1 MANNR
6 AIMAV
11 CKGVIR
17 LLETTYKSEP
27 RSPLFAFALNL
38 PKNSSQSLPAQNT
51 VFLSLYRICP
61 NTSHRIPSGRMMPD
75 GKRQKTQLP
84 IDLHFLLTVWC
95 DDADTQQVT
104 AGWMMRVL
112 EDIPI
117 LPASHLNGDDGDV
130 FRPDETIEI
139 GLSELSIQDM
149 KQLWEAMTDSKY
161 YLSIPYVARNVRIES
176 ELTVSETKQVRER
189 VFQGEWSSNEGRE
202 ARGH

>member
-6 AIMAV
+6 AILAV
-11 CKGVIR
+11 CKAVIR
-17 LLETTYKSEP
+17 LLETTYKSEQ
-27 RSPLFAFALNL
+27 RSPLFVFGLNL
-38 PKNSSQSLPAQNT
+38 PKHSSQSPPSQNT

-75 GKRQKTQLP
+75 GKRQKNQLP
-84 IDLHFLLTVWC
+84 IDLHLLLTVWC
-95 DDADTQQVT
+95 DDANTQQET

-117 LPASHLNGDDGDV
+117 LPASHLNEEDGNV
-130 FRPDETIEI
+130 FRPDETIEV

-176 ELTVSETKQVRER
+176 ERTVAEGKPVRER
-189 VFQGEWSSNEGRE
+189 VIKGEWTADERAG
-202 ARGH
+202 AHKQ

>member
-6 AIMAV
+6 AIIAV
-11 CKGVIR
+11 CKAVIR
-17 LLETTYKSEP
+17 LLETAYKAEQ
-27 RSPLFAFALNL
+27 RAPLFSFGLNL
-38 PKNSSQSLPAQNT
+38 PKYSSQSLPAQNT

-61 NTSHRIPSGRMMPD
+61 NTSHRIPSGRIMPD
-75 GKRQKTQLP
+75 GKRQKNQLP

-104 AGWMMRVL
+104 VGWMMRIL

-117 LPASHLNGDDGDV
+117 LPASHLNEEDGDV
-130 FRPDETIEI
+130 FRPDETIEV

-161 YLSIPYVARNVRIES
+161 YLSIPYVVRNVRIES
-176 ELTVSETKQVRER
+176 DLPVAETKLVRER
-189 VFQGEWSSNEGRE
+189 VLKGEWASNER
-202 ARGH
+202 RGAQEH